1 MSRVIINFE
10 RNLKINVLNYS
21 TLAPRKQPRRA
32 TAAMLCLASAAHI
45 LSEGISALQRES
57 EGGFHATQGP
67 LFSPSPVHLI
77 SAPSAQCNVAATT
90 TVSWFTAGLL
100 CKPNPSKLAV
110 YHTIREG

>member
-1 MSRVIINFE
+1 MSRLIINFE

-32 TAAMLCLASAAHI
+32 TAAML

-77 SAPSAQCNVAATT
+77 SAPSAECNVAATT